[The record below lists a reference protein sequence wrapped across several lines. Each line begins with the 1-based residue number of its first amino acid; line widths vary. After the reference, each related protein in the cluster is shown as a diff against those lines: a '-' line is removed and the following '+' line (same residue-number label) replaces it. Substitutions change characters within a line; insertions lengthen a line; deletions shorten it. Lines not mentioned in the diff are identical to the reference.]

1 MKKFLSILL
10 ALAVGFT
17 FTFGSAMSAFAAMTP
32 DEVTNVKTALMSKSS
47 ELQSALKDAGDNY
60 LKKCD
65 FNEDEILL
73 SADDPITGDA
83 ADIVTK
89 KAVEKRI
96 ADVVEEGQRLIDT
109 KAKELQDAVTAS
121 STTDVTTEVT
131 KLVNYYKSDVLTT
144 IADTTVLGTGNID
157 VLKEQYS
164 LSLKAANDAV
174 AKYTADIDKYSDNIL
189 EKTYK
194 TTDQLN
200 ESYGTVL
207 SHTGPDYTVSTVTNL
222 SANASTKGFV
232 KSLLEKQALNINNAK
247 ITLALAIT
255 SNIKDAINAFN
266 DAATTLKDIMEGHL
280 IGKGDDAYYV
290 AKVPTIEDL
299 AGDKTL
305 DSAKSAAIRE
315 IKADLSAAAV
325 KIENTL
331 TAELAAL
338 KKNAKPDT
346 KAIKELE
353 DAIADL
359 SDQFAAAEE
368 VYTAVINYCTTTG
381 AVATEKANIKSE
393 ISNKLNNVSSFAGF
407 KVANGAKALLEGKV
421 TISENVAALKAEA
434 ALLKAQKDV
443 NGQPLYEEGALK
455 DALDEQIEKAYTQG
469 TSYSLA
475 TGKNALAAGSEA
487 GLVLAKRNHIN
498 YINGIATP
506 GFEPLNKYGLTITA
520 TNAKGEKAWNKASAT
535 RTGSAVTVMDGY
547 VAEEAGKIVAVY
559 DDAQAKELKA
569 LVAETE
575 KAISEAKTTAEV
587 REIFAAAQVKYEE
600 IKKTSDHNADWADSG
615 KLGKAYIDGKY
626 GNQLTKY
633 VDYIASKVN
642 LSKNYYATNA
652 QLIAAAKAIM
662 FEAYTKEELPAKF
675 EAAKT
680 MLDSIKTKDEVKV
693 EKAKVEE
700 LIAALPTAP
709 AVTDKDAVVAAAD
722 AYVAYNEIPGNNP
735 TISNAAKL
743 VAAAAA
749 FEKAD
754 AEAVDAAY
762 KALPAAKN
770 VTTAN
775 AAAIESLRTA
785 FDAHKKLCAKYGWT
799 NTVSVT
805 NENVTELENALS
817 AAKVTEV
824 RTLLIALPAN
834 PTAENKAQVEAARA
848 AYEALSYGEKAQ
860 IVGTIAYK
868 NLIDAEEALDI
879 KLGFDE
885 SKAKAYVQDL
895 AIAVRTAK
903 VGKKVKVTVKAD
915 VQTLIDN
922 GYTVEYKFYK
932 STKKGSGYK
941 NTVNKTANTYTN
953 TNPVKGK
960 NYYKVKLV
968 VKNADGTVV
977 ATTPL
982 TQCKYGVRTIK

>member
-73 SADDPITGDA
+73 SADASITGDA

-96 ADVVEEGQRLIDT
+96 ADVVEDGQRLIDA
-109 KAKELQDAVTAS
+109 KAKALQDAVTTS
-121 STTDVTTEVT
+121 STTDVTTEVST
-131 KLVNYYKSDVLTT
+131 LVNYYKSSVLTT
-144 IADTTVLGTGNID
+144 IADATVLGASNID
-157 VLKEQYS
+157 VLKEQYT

-200 ESYGTVL
+200 ESSST
-207 SHTGPDYTVSTVTNL
+207 PDYTVSAVTSL
-222 SANASTKGFV
+222 IADASAKGFV
-232 KSLLEKQALNINNAK
+232 KSLLEKQASEINSAK
-247 ITLALAIT
+247 ITLASAT
-255 SNIKDAINAFN
+255 TTDIKGAINAFN
-266 DAATTLKDIMEGHL
+266 GAATTLKDIMEGHL
-280 IGKGDDAYYV
+280 IGTDSDAYYV
-290 AKVPTIEDL
+290 AKVPTIEEL

-305 DSAKSAAIRE
+305 ESAKSAAIRGV
-315 IKADLSAAAV
+315 KADLAAAAV
-325 KIENTL
+325 KTENTFSN
-331 TAELAAL
+331 ELAAL
-338 KKNAKPDT
+338 KKSAKPDT

-359 SDQFAAAEE
+359 NMQFAAAEE

-381 AVATEKANIKSE
+381 AVAAAKSTIDTEIATLKAV
-393 ISNKLNNVSSFAGF
+393 VSFDGF
-407 KVANGAKALLEGKV
+407 KGTQKTILDGKV
-421 TISENVAALKAEA
+421 TISDNVAALKAEA

-443 NGQPLYEEGALK
+443 NGQPLYEEGALN
-455 DALDEQIEKAYTQG
+455 DALDKQIKAAYTDPG
-469 TSYSLA
+469 FTLDSA
-475 TGKNALAAGSEA
+475 KAALAAGSEA
-487 GLVLAKRNHIN
+487 GLVIAKRNHIN
-498 YINGIATP
+498 YINGIPT
-506 GFEPLNKYGLTITA
+506 GTFRPLNKYNVVLVA
-520 TNAKGEKAWNKASAT
+520 SNWNKADAT
-535 RTGSAVTVMDGY
+535 RVAVKVTVMDGY
-547 VAEEAGKIVAVY
+547 VAEDPTVKTPVAVY
-559 DDAQAKELKA
+559 DDAQAEALKA
-569 LVAETE
+569 LVIETE

-587 REIFAAAQVKYEE
+587 KEIFAAAQVKYEE
-600 IKKTSDHNADWADSG
+600 IKTTSDHNADWADSG
-615 KLGKAYIDGKY
+615 KLDKAYTDGKY
-626 GNQLTKY
+626 GDQITTY
-633 VDYIASKVN
+633 VNYIDSKVN
-642 LSKNYYATNA
+642 LTKNYYVTKADLTK
-652 QLIAAAKAIM
+652 AAKAIM

-675 EAAKT
+675 EAAKA
-680 MLDSIKTKDEVKV
+680 MLDSIKTKDEVKA
-693 EKAKVEE
+693 EKTKVEE

-709 AVTDKDAVVAAAD
+709 AVTDKDAVVAAAA
-722 AYVAYNEIPGNNP
+722 AYEAYNELPGTNP
-735 TISNAAKL
+735 TVSNAAKL
-743 VAAAAA
+743 VAAATA

-754 AEAVDAAY
+754 AEAIDAAY
-762 KALPAAKN
+762 KALPVAKK

-775 AAAIESLRTA
+775 AAAIEALRA
-785 FDAHKKLCAKYGWT
+785 DYDAHVELCEKYDWKDT
-799 NTVSVT
+799 LTVT
-805 NENVTELENALS
+805 NNNIEALEEALS
-817 AAKVTEV
+817 DAKVVEV

-834 PTAENKAQVEAARA
+834 PTAADKAQVEAARA

-868 NLIDAEEALDI
+868 NLIDAEEALEINIAFGDA
-879 KLGFDE
+879 E
-885 SKAKAYVQDL
+885 AKAYVQDL
-895 AIAVRTAK
+895 AVTVRTAK
-903 VGKKVKVTVKAD
+903 SGKKVKVTVNAD

-922 GYTVEYKFYK
+922 GYTVTYKFYK

-941 NTVNKTANTYTN
+941 NTVNKTTNTYTN

-968 VKNADGTVV
+968 VKNADGAVV